1 VTPCIICVCATRIL
15 RRELHSSGLE
25 QGLYQD
31 LLDSVPAVPIKDD
44 ELVNIRFS
52 RRTLPH
58 EVGNHLS
65 IVFFLGVTRGISCF
79 SASDEH
85 SKTVRIRL

>member
-1 VTPCIICVCATRIL
+1 MTPCIICVCATRIL

-65 IVFFLGVTRGISCF
+65 IVFLWVSQEV
-79 SASDEH
+79 SAVSVQAMNTA
-85 SKTVRIRL
+85 KR